1 LATYCR
7 FFLFVKSLPI
17 RRNER
22 TSHGEDIGLKGD
34 VQQFYGQLL
43 KEICWVTH
51 CFENIHSMY
60 DILCQALR
68 DGRTHLSSMHSERD
82 IIQNMLSIY

>member
-7 FFLFVKSLPI
+7 FFLSVKSLPR

-43 KEICWVTH
+43 KKIC
-51 CFENIHSMY
+51 
-60 DILCQALR
+60 
-68 DGRTHLSSMHSERD
+68 
-82 IIQNMLSIY
+82 